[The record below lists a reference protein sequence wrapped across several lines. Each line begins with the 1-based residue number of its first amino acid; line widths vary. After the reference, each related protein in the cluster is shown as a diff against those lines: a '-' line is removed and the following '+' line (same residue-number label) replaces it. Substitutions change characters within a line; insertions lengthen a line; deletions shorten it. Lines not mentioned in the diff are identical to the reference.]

1 MEMVSTFPFKQLRT
15 VCSYKQSRA
24 LADKL
29 TLEERNQ
36 GWERIRTY
44 KQWLLQNVFKEGTI
58 VILPIDEGKPNSREN
73 PPP

>member
-1 MEMVSTFPFKQLRT
+1 MEMVGTSPFKQLKT
-15 VCSYKQSRA
+15 VCSYKQPRGM
-24 LADKL
+24 ADKL

-36 GWERIRTY
+36 GWERICTY